1 MALKP
6 HIIFFII
13 DNIRFYMSAK
23 KYFVAIFLLI
33 CCWSNIVHSQ
43 NTQTLFYSHGK
54 YVGEVFNG
62 KAHGFGT
69 YTAYKSGGVYSGNFY
84 QDTFQGQGT
93 YNWPDGSRYVGN
105 WQNDAGIQGTLFYPN
120 GATAQGTVK
129 NALFI
134 PSPVPYI
141 APMIP
146 VTPPTS
152 KPNNSNQLN
161 KALYNQ
167 LGPSG
172 WANCTA
178 GQVAISALIA
188 RGDPINQTIKD
199 SNRSLGTILGSL
211 RQYML
216 ANGTPTSTLDDLV
229 RGYSSQIKSGD
240 QALRI
245 INDCSNQIARV
256 NY

>member
-1 MALKP
+1 
-6 HIIFFII
+6 
-13 DNIRFYMSAK
+13 MSTK
-23 KYFVAIFLLI
+23 KYLVVFFLLF
-33 CCWSNIVHSQ
+33 CSWSSFVHSQ
-43 NTQTLFYSHGK
+43 NAQTLFYSHGK
-54 YVGEVFNG
+54 YVGEVLNG

-69 YTAYKSGGVYSGNFY
+69 YTAYKSGGVYTGNFQ

-93 YNWPDGSRYVGN
+93 YTWLDGSRYVGT
-105 WQNDAGIQGTLFYPN
+105 WQNDVGIQGTMFYPN

-129 NALFI
+129 GAVFTA
-134 PSPVPYI
+134 SPAPYLPPI
-141 APMIP
+141 IP

-152 KPNNSNQLN
+152 KPSNPNQIN

-172 WANCTA
+172 WANCMA
-178 GQVAISALIA
+178 GQTAISALIA

-199 SNRSLGTILGSL
+199 TNRSLGTILGSL

-216 ANGTPTSTLDDLV
+216 ANGTPAGTLDDLT
-229 RGYSSQIKSGD
+229 RSYSSQIKTGD
-240 QALRI
+240 QALKI
-245 INDCSNQIARV
+245 VNDCSNQIARV

>member
-1 MALKP
+1 
-6 HIIFFII
+6 
-13 DNIRFYMSAK
+13 MSAK
-23 KYFVAIFLLI
+23 KYFVMLFLLLSS
-33 CCWSNIVHSQ
+33 WSSFVHSQ
-43 NTQTLFYSHGK
+43 NAQTLFYSHGK
-54 YVGEVFNG
+54 YVGEVLNG

-69 YTAYKSGGVYSGNFY
+69 YTAYKSGGIYTGNFQ

-93 YNWPDGSRYVGN
+93 YTWQDGSRYVGS
-105 WQNDAGIQGTLFYPN
+105 WQNDAGIQGTMFYPN
-120 GATAQGTVK
+120 GATAQGTVR
-129 NALFI
+129 NAVFI
-134 PSPVPYI
+134 PSATPYI
-141 APMIP
+141 APIIP
-146 VTPPTS
+146 VTPPAS
-152 KPNNSNQLN
+152 KPNNPNQLN

-188 RGDPINQTIKD
+188 RGDQINQTIKD
-199 SNRSLGTILGSL
+199 TNRSLGTILGSL

-216 ANGTPTSTLDDLV
+216 ANGTPASTLDDLI
-229 RGYSSQIKSGD
+229 RNYSSQIKTGD

-245 INDCSNQIARV
+245 VNDCSSQIALV